1 MIATCIV
8 HFLVQQ
14 SAAAQ
19 GEENLSFTTTY
30 TCTHGFDNAIYS
42 SPVALTVVDLDD
54 IKKGAISKN
63 KLLLPFLHATA
74 PCIQHCCMRVRGS
87 NSPSAQARHI
97 FRGFQAFGLEIVLHR
112 LQVD

>member
-19 GEENLSFTTTY
+19 GEENLSFNTTY

-42 SPVALTVVDLDD
+42 SPVALTVVDD

-63 KLLLPFLHATA
+63 K
-74 PCIQHCCMRVRGS
+74 
-87 NSPSAQARHI
+87 
-97 FRGFQAFGLEIVLHR
+97 
-112 LQVD
+112 

>member
-19 GEENLSFTTTY
+19 GEENLSFNTTY

-42 SPVALTVVDLDD
+42 SPVALTVVDD

-63 KLLLPFLHATA
+63 KLKSVHVTTIPACYSSMHPTLLHACAWLKFSFRT
-74 PCIQHCCMRVRGS
+74 
-87 NSPSAQARHI
+87 SAA
-97 FRGFQAFGLEIVLHR
+97 FLSGLPGFWA
-112 LQVD
+112 